1 MSRRFR
7 RNEYTV
13 GWICALPVELAAAQE
28 ILDEEHEDL
37 DRDDYDE
44 NVYSLGSIGGHNVV
58 IVCLPAGRIGN
69 NPAASVAAQMRATF
83 RNLQFGLMVGI
94 GGGVPRADVD
104 IRLGDVVV
112 SQPSQT
118 LSGVVQYD
126 AGKATRTGFERTGSL
141 NSPPQV
147 LLSAVTKVR
156 SMELRGRSKLL
167 DHLHKITQIP
177 RFQRSRAGPDVL
189 YEASYDHAGGYTCD
203 ECNPKNRVSREPR
216 DEEEEVV
223 VHYGTIAS
231 GNQVIKKGSTRDT
244 LSKDLGG
251 VLCFE
256 MEAAGLQNSFPCLVV
271 RGICDYCDDHKNKKW
286 QPFSAATAAAYA
298 KEVLLMIPPTLVV
311 NPMMATE
318 NPLEID
324 ITTLTIEESTGPTYV
339 IPPRNSRFVGR
350 NTELETLKDRL
361 IGSQDC
367 RKMTVVG
374 LGGTGKTQIVLQFA
388 YFMKEVQPDLSIFW
402 MPALSMEGFEQTCTE
417 IARQLRIPQ
426 EGGENVKELV
436 QKYLSTPEAGRWLM
450 ILDNADDADIVLG
463 GTETKGIL
471 DYMPASEHGM
481 TVFTTRNMQVAT
493 SLTGADVLELD
504 AMNRVDA
511 TDFLWK
517 CLIKKE
523 ILHESTI
530 NELLD
535 ELACLPLA
543 IAQAA
548 AYLNMNRTSIGTYLR
563 LLRNTE
569 QDVVRLMSKEFRDD
583 TRYKG
588 TPNAVATTWVVS
600 FTQIRERD
608 EVAANLLSFMS
619 CIEWKA
625 IPRSILPRITSQ
637 EGMESA
643 IGLLRAYSFISRR
656 DSDDEEINSQSEET
670 KYDMHRLVHLATRIW
685 TSQHGDVDVVWVRAL
700 EHLSHIFP
708 NTEYTNH
715 ARWRA
720 YFPHAFRL
728 LGDRQVPI
736 SGLFAVLCLQVG
748 DCLRIDGRILEAIR
762 WLKECSEWRKELDE
776 HHPQRVRIE
785 QTLAD
790 MYIFDGRPKEAIR
803 LLKDIPALEADRQ
816 EDYDRSRLYSQLL
829 LAQAQYGD
837 GELKKAVQLVEHVVE
852 IYEKTLPPED
862 PEVLYSQHLLA
873 RLYIDDRQFDKAAK
887 LIESFVAIQKKTL
900 GENDPNR
907 LSSEALLARIYIE
920 NREADKAIE
929 QLGYIL
935 AVRVKTQ
942 AADHPDVLFAQQELA
957 NAYLK
962 VGNSDKAIEILEYVT
977 SIQRQVQV
985 KGNRYRLSSEYELAR
1000 ALLKGGQVQ
1009 RAIELLCYI
1018 VSTQEHIL
1026 RASHQNSLASK
1037 SLLAQAYLRDKQ
1049 IDRAIAL
1056 LEDMAEIVR
1065 QHYDAK
1071 AHIRLSVEQ
1080 QLAHA
1085 YVEKRG
1091 RIKPR
1096 GSPLNA
1102 YSQRGRR

>member
-1 MSRRFR
+1 MSRQFR

-37 DRDDYDE
+37 DREDYDE

-58 IVCLPAGRIGN
+58 IVCLPVGRIGN
-69 NPAASVAAQMRATF
+69 NPAASVAVQMRATF

-94 GGGVPRADVD
+94 GGGVPRADAD

-112 SQPSQT
+112 SQPNQT

-147 LLSAVTKVR
+147 LLSAVAKVR

-167 DHLHKITQIP
+167 DHLQKITQIP
-177 RFQRSRAGPDVL
+177 RFQRSKAGPDVL

-203 ECNPKNRVSREPR
+203 ECNPKKRVSREPR
-216 DEEEEVV
+216 DEEEEVL

-231 GNQVIKKGSTRDT
+231 GNQVIKNGSTRDT

-286 QPFSAATAAAYA
+286 QPFAAATAAAYA
-298 KEVLLMIPPTLVV
+298 KEVLLMIPPALVV
-311 NPMMATE
+311 DQMMAME
-318 NPLEID
+318 KPLEID
-324 ITTLTIEESTGPTYV
+324 ITTLAIKELTGPTYV

-350 NTELETLKDRL
+350 TTELETLKDKL

-367 RKMTVVG
+367 RKITVVG

-388 YFMKEVQPDLSIFW
+388 YFMKEAQCDLSIFW

-417 IARQLRIPQ
+417 IVRQLRIPH
-426 EGGENVKELV
+426 EGGENAKELV
-436 QKYLSTPEAGRWLM
+436 QTYLSTPEAGRWLI
-450 ILDNADDADIVLG
+450 ILDNADDADIVFG
-463 GTETKGIL
+463 STETNGIL
-471 DYMPASEHGM
+471 DYMPTGEHGM

-511 TDFLWK
+511 TNFLRK

-523 ILHESTI
+523 SLHESTI

-569 QDVVRLMSKEFRDD
+569 QDIVGLMSKEFRDD

-608 EVAANLLSFMS
+608 EVSANLLSFMS

-625 IPRSILPRITSQ
+625 IPRSILPSITSQ
-637 EGMESA
+637 ESMESA
-643 IGLLRAYSFISRR
+643 IGLLHAYSFISRR
-656 DSDDEEINSQSEET
+656 DSDDEESNSQNEEI

-685 TSQHGDVDVVWVRAL
+685 ISQQGDVVLVWVRAL
-700 EHLSHIFP
+700 DHLSSIFP
-708 NTEYTNH
+708 DTEYANH

-720 YFPHAFRL
+720 YLPHAFRL

-736 SGLFAVLCLQVG
+736 SGPFAFLCHQVG
-748 DCLRIDGRILEAIR
+748 ACLRIDGRTLEAIR
-762 WLKECSEWRKELDE
+762 WVKECSEWRKVLDVD
-776 HHPQRVRIE
+776 HPQRN
-785 QTLAD
+785 Q
-790 MYIFDGRPKEAIR
+790 
-803 LLKDIPALEADRQ
+803 
-816 EDYDRSRLYSQLL
+816 
-829 LAQAQYGD
+829 
-837 GELKKAVQLVEHVVE
+837 
-852 IYEKTLPPED
+852 
-862 PEVLYSQHLLA
+862 
-873 RLYIDDRQFDKAAK
+873 
-887 LIESFVAIQKKTL
+887 
-900 GENDPNR
+900 NR
-907 LSSEALLARIYIE
+907 LI
-920 NREADKAIE
+920 
-929 QLGYIL
+929 
-935 AVRVKTQ
+935 
-942 AADHPDVLFAQQELA
+942 
-957 NAYLK
+957 
-962 VGNSDKAIEILEYVT
+962 
-977 SIQRQVQV
+977 
-985 KGNRYRLSSEYELAR
+985 SEYGLAR
-1000 ALLKGGQVQ
+1000 AYLCGGQVK
-1009 RAIELLCYI
+1009 RGIDLLCYV
-1018 VSTQEHIL
+1018 VSIQEQVL
-1026 RASHQNSLASK
+1026 VESHQSILSSK
-1037 SLLAQAYLRDKQ
+1037 SLLAQTYIRDRQ

-1056 LEDMAEIVR
+1056 LEDMVDIMQR
-1065 QHYDAK
+1065 HYDAK
-1071 AHIRLSVEQ
+1071 HRSRLLVEHHLAYAYLEGGQIKPAAELFERILSVLEEMEGKDQ
-1080 QLAHA
+1080 EFGLSVQHDLARA
-1085 YVEKRG
+1085 YFYDHQVDKAIQIEEYIVDIRNETLSEDDPHRCASEEWLEFMYSCQDNQSRDRNVEEEKE
-1091 RIKPR
+1091 
-1096 GSPLNA
+1096 SWA
-1102 YSQRGRR
+1102 AW